1 MACGV
6 LHGSSGLILK
16 DVRCRSNNLFNSSPT
31 VKARKSAMIFQDKCT
46 FISQKSISQKAS
58 KFQMVKSTNEAAI
71 TITEGGVFDI
81 EDGMHYFL
89 KVDCSAIL

>member
-1 MACGV
+1 MQKEQSA
-6 LHGSSGLILK
+6 
-16 DVRCRSNNLFNSSPT
+16 SPT
-31 VKARKSAMIFQDKCT
+31 VRTRTFQDTCPV
-46 FISQKSISQKAS
+46 ISQKCISKKAS

-89 KVDCSAIL
+89 KMECSAIL